1 MQQIPLS
8 DAQAEKMMSKQQAQE
23 EQAIAMQEEKENVI
37 RAFVSMEGR
46 ERLSRIAQ
54 VKPERAAAVEM
65 HIIKGVQ
72 QGRFQPP
79 VSDEQVRQVLSQLS
93 EQTAET
99 KNTIKIVRKHL
110 DDDW

>member
-1 MQQIPLS
+1 MSKVPIS
-8 DAQAEKMMSKQQAQE
+8 DAQAEQMMARQQAQE
-23 EQAIAMQEEKENVI
+23 EKKASMEEQKENYL

-54 VKPERAAAVEM
+54 VKPDRASAVEM
-65 HIIKGVQ
+65 HIIRNVQ
-72 QGRFQPP
+72 QGRLQPP
-79 VSDEQVRQVLSQLS
+79 ISDEQVRELLSQLS

-99 KNTIKIVRKHL
+99 KNSIKIIRKNL

>member
-8 DAQAEKMMSKQQAQE
+8 DAQAEKLMAKQQAQDE
-23 EQAIAMQEEKENVI
+23 KVAAMQEEKENLL

-54 VKPERAAAVEM
+54 VKPERSAAVEM
-65 HIIKGVQ
+65 HIIRGVQ
-72 QGRFQPP
+72 QGRLQPP
-79 VSDEQVRQVLSQLS
+79 VSDEQVRDILSQLADQVGEAKTS
-93 EQTAET
+93 
-99 KNTIKIVRKHL
+99 IKIVRKSL